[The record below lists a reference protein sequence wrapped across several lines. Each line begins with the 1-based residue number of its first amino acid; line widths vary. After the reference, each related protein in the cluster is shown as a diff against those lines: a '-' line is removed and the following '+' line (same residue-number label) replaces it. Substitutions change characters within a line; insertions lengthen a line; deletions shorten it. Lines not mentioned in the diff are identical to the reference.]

1 MCAWGNDKIAMA
13 DSETPQPDPW
23 HAGSEDPAQGASPA
37 AGHTPA
43 AGPVPPPAAGAVP
56 PGWNQAPDP
65 MAAPMAPTGAVPAAQ
80 WDPPTEEHLTDE
92 VVGAIGVDAMSP
104 DALAGGPSSPA
115 GAEASSTVQG
125 ASAGTGGGAGTG
137 AGAGVG
143 AGGWRA
149 RAGRLPGGRRTMW
162 ALVAVLCAV
171 VGTAGALLG
180 ARALA
185 RNDASKARLSFHLS
199 STGIASTLR
208 LAIVH
213 EEDFAVSAAAFFAGN
228 PDATPAQFA
237 TWARSVHALKRY
249 PELAKLNLVALV
261 RAPELAA
268 FEARVSGH
276 APKAGTTS
284 SAASAAHTR
293 FPLIPGGSRPYY
305 CLSVAGLARP
315 GAASPPGLDYC
326 ALSPRLALSHATGQA
341 SYTAAGSNK
350 ALEVVTPVYAGE
362 TPAAA
367 VAARMGAFVGWLREV
382 LVPRVVLQ
390 RALSGH
396 GEDAVRLRY
405 HSGSSHVVFTSGAPQ
420 HGAQTAAMGLHGG
433 WTLRT
438 FGPPVSAS
446 ILSHS
451 DALAVLIGGTV
462 LSVLLGLVIFVLGSG
477 RERALALAAE
487 SRKQPRED
495 LYDRLTKLP
504 NRALML
510 DRAGRMLARAGR
522 QPGLLAGALFIDIDG
537 FKEVNEKL
545 GKAAGDQLLMVVSQR
560 LQSVARAQDT
570 VGRLGG
576 DEFVILVEATA
587 RGVRLDSLARRVI
600 EALHQ
605 PIQLREVEPSF
616 FLTASIG
623 VAFGRYVTPEDLLRD
638 AHLALYAAK
647 AAGKDRYTLFNANM
661 RSVIEGRAVLEVEMN
676 MALQEKQFFLLYQ
689 PVFDLASKQIVGLE
703 ALIRWQHPAQGALMP
718 ADFVPLAEETGLI
731 MPIGRWVLD
740 EACSRAAAWNVTGH
754 RLSIAVKVSPY
765 QLNRDGFATDV
776 RRALQQSGLDPS
788 LLTLE
793 IAESA
798 VMRDIVAAAER
809 LQRLKQL
816 GVRIA
821 IDDFGSGYAYQAHLQ
836 RLPLD
841 FLKVDRSSLAA
852 TDAEDYRSAL
862 LEASLGVGRDL
873 ALTVI
878 AKGIETF
885 EQVST
890 LEALGCTLAQGFFL
904 GAPTP
909 LDAVESLFQ
918 ADFPSATPTPTRL
931 FN

>member
-1 MCAWGNDKIAMA
+1 M
-13 DSETPQPDPW
+13 
-23 HAGSEDPAQGASPA
+23 
-37 AGHTPA
+37 TPA
-43 AGPVPPPAAGAVP
+43 PPGGGLPLPPQEAPPANGGRLVP
-56 PGWNQAPDP
+56 S
-65 MAAPMAPTGAVPAAQ
+65 AADEAMRP
-80 WDPPTEEHLTDE
+80 WDPPTEEHLTGE
-92 VVGAIGVDAMSP
+92 VVQAIEPDAMP
-104 DALAGGPSSPA
+104 AEPLAAGPNGPA
-115 GAEASSTVQG
+115 GAGSSTAAG
-125 ASAGTGGGAGTG
+125 AGPAGPGSGAGGDADADAGSGGAGG
-137 AGAGVG
+137 
-143 AGGWRA
+143 GGWLAPVR
-149 RAGRLPGGRRTMW
+149 RVPGGRTTVW
-162 ALVAVLCAV
+162 ALVAVLCALA
-171 VGTAGALLG
+171 GTVGALLG

-185 RNDASKARLSFHLS
+185 RNDASKARLDFHLS
-199 STGIASTLR
+199 SAGIASTIR

-228 PDATPAQFA
+228 PHATPAQFA
-237 TWARSVHALKRY
+237 AWARSVHALQRY

-261 RAPELAA
+261 PAQDLAA

-276 APKAGTTS
+276 AAKAGT
-284 SAASAAHTR
+284 SASTAAAHAT
-293 FPLIPGGSRPYY
+293 FPLIPGGARPYY
-305 CLSVAGLARP
+305 CLSVAGLARNP
-315 GAASPPGLDYC
+315 GAASPRGLDYC
-326 ALSPRLALSHATGQA
+326 ALSRRLALAHATGQT
-341 SYTAAGSNK
+341 SYTAGGSNK
-350 ALEVVTPVYAGE
+350 VLDVVTPVFAGE
-362 TPAAA
+362 APPAA
-367 VAARMGAFVGWLREV
+367 VAARIGAFVGWLREV
-382 LVPRVVLQ
+382 LVPSVVLQ

-396 GEDAVRLRY
+396 GEEAVRLRY
-405 HSGSSHVVFTSGAPQ
+405 HSGSSHVVFTSGAPKP
-420 HGAQTAAMGLHGG
+420 GAQTTAMSLHGG
-433 WTLRT
+433 WSLRT
-438 FGPPVSAS
+438 FGPPVSAG
-446 ILSHS
+446 ILAHA
-451 DALAVLIGGTV
+451 DALAVAIGGTV
-462 LSVLLGLVIFVLGSG
+462 LSVLLGLVIFVLGTG
-477 RERALALAAE
+477 RERALALAAQL
-487 SRKQPRED
+487 RKQPRED
-495 LYDRLTKLP
+495 LYDPLTKLP

-510 DRAGRMLARAGR
+510 DRAERMLARAGR

-537 FKEVNEKL
+537 FKEVNDKL
-545 GKAAGDQLLMVVSQR
+545 GEAAGDQLLMIVSQR
-560 LQSVARAQDT
+560 LQNVARTQDT

-587 RGVRLDSLARRVI
+587 RGARLDSLARRVI

-605 PIQLREVEPSF
+605 PVQLREVEPRF

-676 MALQEKQFFLLYQ
+676 TALMEKQFFLLYQ
-689 PVFDLASKQIVGLE
+689 PVFDLASQQIVGLE
-703 ALIRWQHPAQGALMP
+703 ALIRWQHPAQGVLTP

-731 MPIGRWVLD
+731 MPIGRWVLE
-740 EACSRAAAWNVTGH
+740 EACSRAAAWNVSGH
-754 RLSIAVKVSPY
+754 QVGIAVKVSPY
-765 QLNRDGFATDV
+765 QLIRDGFVTDV

-793 IAESA
+793 IAETA

-809 LQRLKQL
+809 LQRLKKL

-841 FLKVDRSSLAA
+841 FLKVDRASLAA

-878 AKGIETF
+878 AKGIESY
-885 EQVST
+885 EQMAT
-890 LEALGCTLAQGFFL
+890 LQALGCQLAQGFFL

-909 LDAVESLFQ
+909 LDSVEDLFH
-918 ADFPSATPTPTRL
+918 ADFPGSPTPTRL